1 MVILQSEVGSAK
13 RKQPKTKIQ
22 DIREKKK
29 LEKEW
34 RERQLQRKRE
44 QYEEAKKKETTE
56 TRATTSRGES
66 DKPLAAERSERYAT
80 VFSHLRNMY

>member
-1 MVILQSEVGSAK
+1 MRLFLTQIQSEVGSAK

-44 QYEEAKKKETTE
+44 QYEEDKRKEGSAATSPGQTE
-56 TRATTSRGES
+56 TPVENG
-66 DKPLAAERSERYAT
+66 KPSPAERSER
-80 VFSHLRNMY
+80 